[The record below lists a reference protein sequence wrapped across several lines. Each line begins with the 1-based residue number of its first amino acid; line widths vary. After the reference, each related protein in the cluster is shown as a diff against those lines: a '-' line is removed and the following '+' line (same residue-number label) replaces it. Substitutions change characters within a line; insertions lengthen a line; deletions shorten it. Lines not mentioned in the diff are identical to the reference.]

1 MALDDLFLGFS
12 EMSNTLIIHCS
23 VCAEEVSHTWTLLSV
38 SIPFLEPLE
47 YDVMLTSI
55 TDDIT

>member
-1 MALDDLFLGFS
+1 
-12 EMSNTLIIHCS
+12 MSNTLIIHCS